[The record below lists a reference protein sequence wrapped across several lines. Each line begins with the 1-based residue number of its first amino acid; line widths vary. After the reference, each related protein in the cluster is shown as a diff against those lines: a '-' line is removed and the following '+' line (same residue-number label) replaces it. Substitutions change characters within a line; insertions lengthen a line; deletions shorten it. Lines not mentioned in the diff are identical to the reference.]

1 MKKTDKKWVK
11 ATALVLTV
19 TLVGGGTGIWT
30 CARMRAETAQKET
43 AQAEAQVQ
51 ENSTARV
58 TKEKE
63 VELSEA
69 DKEKLSKEETVYVI
83 ANADGST
90 QKLIVSDWLKNALK
104 EQKISD
110 TTELTEIS
118 NVKGEESFAKENGNT
133 GVWDAQGNDIYYQ
146 GNIEKELPVELKI
159 SYTLDGQKI
168 SPEELA
174 GKSGKVTIRFDY
186 TNRQKETVLVD
197 GKEEELYVPFVLLTG
212 MFVDNEKFANIE
224 VSNGKTINDGERTVI
239 MGYAMPGLK
248 DNLEI
253 ESEDLNLDDID
264 LPDYVEVT
272 ADVTDFELA
281 ATLTIATNEIFGDL
295 DVELDDKMDDLSSDM
310 TDLQDAMQEL
320 MDGTSDLYDGVL
332 ELVDGTDE
340 LTDGINELNDG
351 ARDLKNGA
359 GSLYDGTG
367 TLKSGIGELVKGAT
381 LLSSGLSELT
391 AQNGNLQAGAD
402 QVFQVLLSTVQSQMT
417 ANGISVSAD
426 LTKENYQTVLDGKIR
441 ELLGKGTAALQSI
454 NPGLPALTTQNYAQ
468 VIDRAIAAL
477 SGSGVTPLS
486 EPDEG
491 GGMSA
496 SPSREASQAE
506 REAGSSEASTP
517 EDGSS
522 TSEGQT
528 TEQETTAGNET
539 TADPEP
545 AEPEETEP
553 AEQSETVEEETLE
566 QARVQA
572 KAVPMLTAREMT
584 PEESSATVAKLTALK
599 AGISQLIAAETQLN
613 SYHQFYTGL
622 LTYTGAVETK
632 ILPGAQNILEG
643 ARKLNAGASDLQK
656 GAGDLYDG
664 TKKLK
669 DGTGELKDGGQELKD
684 GVQELKD
691 GALELKDGTVE
702 FNDEGIQKLV
712 DLLDGDLPELVD
724 RFDGTKSAAQAYQS
738 FAGISD
744 DMDGQVRFIYKT
756 AAIEQ

>member
-146 GNIEKELPVELKI
+146 GNIEKELPVEMKI
-159 SYTLDGQKI
+159 SYTLDGQEI

-351 ARDLKNGA
+351 ARDLRDGA
-359 GSLYDGTG
+359 GDLYDGTKSLNSGVG
-367 TLKSGIGELVKGAT
+367 TLKSGAGQLIAGMQK
-381 LLSSGLSELT
+381 LSGGLSELDGNSPDLT
-391 AQNGNLQAGAD
+391 AGVKALQQGILGSLNAKIQEVNPALSALGVQLELIAADTYEQNINTDIDKLTTVIKGLDVQIEQVKARLNQALLAQGQLQVQMQEQG
-402 QVFQVLLSTVQSQMT
+402 QPQVQSQSQAQAEEQLQPET
-417 ANGISVSAD
+417 SQSLPEGQEADGISDAAD
-426 LTKENYQTVLDGKIR
+426 GEEDAGTTDTAESQEDVRTQASVQENQVPMVQTASDTETSPVDA
-441 ELLGKGTAALQSI
+441 LLQLQSSKT
-454 NPGLPALTTQNYAQ
+454 GL
-468 VIDRAIAAL
+468 
-477 SGSGVTPLS
+477 
-486 EPDEG
+486 
-491 GGMSA
+491 
-496 SPSREASQAE
+496 
-506 REAGSSEASTP
+506 
-517 EDGSS
+517 
-522 TSEGQT
+522 
-528 TEQETTAGNET
+528 
-539 TADPEP
+539 
-545 AEPEETEP
+545 
-553 AEQSETVEEETLE
+553 ETLIE
-566 QARVQA
+566 TM
-572 KAVPMLTAREMT
+572 KSMKTMLGGIAQL
-584 PEESSATVAKLTALK
+584 SAGLT
-599 AGISQLIAAETQLN
+599 
-613 SYHQFYTGL
+613 
-622 LTYTGAVETK
+622 TYTGGVKEASK
-632 ILPGAQNILEG
+632 G
-643 ARKLNAGASDLQK
+643 ARQIMQNVPALNSGINSLSDGAGKLQK

-664 TKKLK
+664 TKELK
-669 DGTGELKDGGQELKD
+669 DGTSELKDGGQELKD

-724 RFDGTKSAAQAYQS
+724 RFDGTKRAAQAYQS

-756 AAIEQ
+756 AAIEK

>member
-30 CARMRAETAQKET
+30 CARMRAEAAQKET

-58 TKEKE
+58 TKE

-146 GNIEKELPVELKI
+146 GNIEKELPVEMKI
-159 SYTLDGQKI
+159 SYTLDGQEI

-351 ARDLKNGA
+351 ARDLRDGA
-359 GSLYDGTG
+359 GDLYDGTKSLNSGVG
-367 TLKSGIGELVKGAT
+367 TLKSGAGQLIAGMQK
-381 LLSSGLSELT
+381 LSGGLSELD
-391 AQNGNLQAGAD
+391 GN
-402 QVFQVLLSTVQSQMT
+402 S
-417 ANGISVSAD
+417 
-426 LTKENYQTVLDGKIR
+426 
-441 ELLGKGTAALQSI
+441 
-454 NPGLPALTTQNYAQ
+454 PALTAGVKALQQGILGSLNAKIQ
-468 VIDRAIAAL
+468 EVNPAL
-477 SGSGVTPLS
+477 SALGV
-486 EPDEG
+486 
-491 GGMSA
+491 
-496 SPSREASQAE
+496 
-506 REAGSSEASTP
+506 
-517 EDGSS
+517 
-522 TSEGQT
+522 
-528 TEQETTAGNET
+528 
-539 TADPEP
+539 
-545 AEPEETEP
+545 
-553 AEQSETVEEETLE
+553 
-566 QARVQA
+566 
-572 KAVPMLTAREMT
+572 
-584 PEESSATVAKLTALK
+584 
-599 AGISQLIAAETQLN
+599 QLQPIAAETYAEDIETDIVILTQVIQGLDGQIAQVKARLNQALLAQGQVQEQIQEQGQPQVQSQSQAQAEEQLQPETFQSLPESQETTETPDVTEGQEAAGISGAAESQEDVRTQASVQEN
-613 SYHQFYTGL
+613 QVPMVQTAPGTGTSLVDALLQLQSSKTGL
-622 LTYTGAVETK
+622 ETLKETMASMKTMLDGIAQLSAGLTTYTGGVKEASK
-632 ILPGAQNILEG
+632 G
-643 ARKLNAGASDLQK
+643 ARQIMQNVPALNSGINSLSDGAGKLQK

-664 TKKLK
+664 TKELK
-669 DGTGELKDGGQELKD
+669 DGTSELKDGGQELKD

-712 DLLDGDLPELVD
+712 ELLDGDLPELVD
-724 RFDGTKSAAQAYQS
+724 RFDGSRSAAQAYKS

-756 AAIEQ
+756 AAIEK

>member
-1 MKKTDKKWVK
+1 MKKTDKKWVT

-30 CARMRAETAQKET
+30 CARMRTEAAQKET

-58 TKEKE
+58 TKE

-146 GNIEKELPVELKI
+146 GNIEKELPVEMKI
-159 SYTLDGQKI
+159 SYTLDGQEI

-417 ANGISVSAD
+417 ANGIPVSAD
-426 LTKENYQTVLDGKIR
+426 LTKENYQTVLDGTIR
-441 ELLGKGTAALQSI
+441 ELLGQGTAALQ
-454 NPGLPALTTQNYAQ
+454 NVGMDVTLDRNNYAQ

-477 SGSGVTPLS
+477 SGAGVTSLS
-486 EPDEG
+486 ESDE
-491 GGMSA
+491 MSA
-496 SPSREASQAE
+496 SSSQEASQAE
-506 REAGSSEASTP
+506 REAGSSEAVTP

-522 TSEGQT
+522 TSEGQP
-528 TEQETTAGNET
+528 TEQETTAGSET

-553 AEQSETVEEETLE
+553 AKQSETVEEETLE

-572 KAVPMLTAREMT
+572 KAVPMLTAGGMT
-584 PEESSATVAKLTALK
+584 PEETVEKLTALK
-599 AGISQLIAAETQLN
+599 TGIYQLKVAEDQLN

-724 RFDGTKSAAQAYQS
+724 RFDGSRSAAQAYQS